1 MNLNGAGPPGPQL
14 VKKLEDIEDRGGP
27 GGKDIKPVKT
37 TLNRVPRSS
46 FLPSLLAL
54 TLTVAFSRCLRAYSI
69 TRTFLA
75 LALTP
80 VIGTECLQ
88 KAKDAMR
95 GG

>member
-14 VKKLEDIEDRGGP
+14 VKKLEDTEDRGGL
-27 GGKDIKPVKT
+27 GGKDIKPVKA

-46 FLPSLLAL
+46 PLPLSLAL
-54 TLTVAFSRCLRAYSI
+54 TLTAAFSRCLRAFSI

-80 VIGTECLQ
+80 
-88 KAKDAMR
+88 
-95 GG
+95 